1 MLKFLI
7 GLLMV
12 ILFTAMFVV
21 PTLLVLLIIVAL
33 MEL

>member
-12 ILFTAMFVV
+12 ILLTAMFVI
-21 PTLLVLLIIVAL
+21 PTLLVFLIIVAL

>member
-12 ILFTAMFVV
+12 ILLTAMFVI
-21 PTLLVLLIIVAL
+21 PTLLVFLIIIAL